1 MVLPPV
7 CQPKPDGTHTPL
19 STFCGQARARLL
31 SVGIIRPAADVTAID
46 VNAYLS
52 APQGAPANVGKISE
66 QDKGDVPRFLNRQ
79 VPSHRL
85 ARVCQVKAPL
95 STGNPLG

>member
-19 STFCGQARARLL
+19 STFCGQARAHLL

-79 VPSHRL
+79 VPTASWLNKCRL
-85 ARVCQVKAPL
+85 AIW
-95 STGNPLG
+95 